1 MTFGR
6 EIAGQQIDSNIIV
19 ILFLVLPVFILVIQF
34 FKRFAKYHD
43 VSVAV
48 SSILYLLVLTYV
60 FDTVKKTSENYFLEL
75 HIEKGLI
82 IAVILN
88 VGMIGVAVLDTI
100 VSEKLIESTN
110 MSRE

>member
-19 ILFLVLPVFILVIQF
+19 ILLLVLPVFILLFQF
-34 FKRFAKYHD
+34 YKRFAKYHD

-60 FDTVKKTSENYFLEL
+60 FDTVKKTSEKYLLEL
-75 HIEKGLI
+75 HLEMGLI

-88 VGMIGVAVLDTI
+88 VVMIGVAVFDTI
-100 VSEKLIESTN
+100 KSEKLIDSTS